1 MTPPTLRPA
10 SPDDAAAL
18 AALYGHHVL
27 HGVGTFEET
36 PPDAGEMA
44 GRMAA
49 VAQARLPWFVAEAEG
64 RLLGYACARPYI
76 GRSGYR
82 FTCEDSV
89 FVAPEAVGQRLGR
102 RLLAAVI
109 AASIEQGRT
118 QMLALIGDS
127 GNLASLRL
135 HESLGF
141 QPAGVLKQVG
151 FKHGRWLDVVLMQ
164 RALAPTPPPSSP

>member
-1 MTPPTLRPA
+1 MWIRPA

-27 HGVGTFEET
+27 AGVGTFEEA

-49 VAQARLPWFVAEAEG
+49 VAQARLPWLVAEAEG

-76 GRSGYR
+76 ARSGYR

-89 FVAPEAVGQRLGR
+89 FVAPEAVGQRVGR
-102 RLLAAVI
+102 RLLEAVI
-109 AASIEQGRT
+109 AACIAQGRT

-127 GNLASLRL
+127 GNAASIRL

-141 QPAGVLKQVG
+141 QPAGLLREVG

-164 RALAPTPPPSSP
+164 RALAPPPSP